1 MRSSS
6 QSSNQRRLLQEIN
19 ETSFAV
25 NDIQLYLDTH
35 PCDEKAMEFYKEH
48 ASRRNELLCRYA
60 REFGPLTID
69 SAAEACGNTFQW
81 AQQPFPWEQ
90 EGGCR

>member
-1 MRSSS
+1 MMSSS
-6 QSSNQRRLLQEIN
+6 QSSNRRKMMQEIN
-19 ETSFAV
+19 EASFAV
-25 NDIQLYLDTH
+25 NDILLYLDTH
-35 PCDEKAMEFYKEH
+35 PCDEKAMEFYRKN

-69 SAAEACGNTFQW
+69 SAVDSCSDTFQW
-81 AQQPFPWEQ
+81 AQQPFPWEE

>member
-1 MRSSS
+1 MM
-6 QSSNQRRLLQEIN
+6 SSNQSPNRSKLMQEIN

-35 PCDEKAMEFYKEH
+35 PCDENALEFFRKN
-48 ASRRNELLCRYA
+48 ASRRNELLGLYA

-69 SAAEACGNTFQW
+69 SAVEACGDTFQW
-81 AQQPFPWEQ
+81 AQQPFPWE
-90 EGGCR
+90 EKGGCR